1 MPAMQELTR
10 LHPES
15 STSTMWGHDACSM
28 AKDASNRPG
37 VGDGFVTTTS
47 RHTPG
52 AEASL
57 FPSQVTLI
65 IIIF

>member
-28 AKDASNRPG
+28 AKDASKGPG
-37 VGDGFVTTTS
+37 VGDGFVATTS
-47 RHTPG
+47 RHASG
-52 AEASL
+52 VEASL

-65 IIIF
+65 TIIF